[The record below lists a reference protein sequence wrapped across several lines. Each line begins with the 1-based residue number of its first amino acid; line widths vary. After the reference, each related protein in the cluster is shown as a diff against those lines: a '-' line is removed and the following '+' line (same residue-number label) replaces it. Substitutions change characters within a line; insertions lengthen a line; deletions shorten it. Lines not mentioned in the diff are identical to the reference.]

1 MNGQSTSKLQLL
13 LQTVPPGFLV
23 DSAWMKRHA
32 ISRQSTSAYV
42 ARGWLERVS
51 QGVFRR
57 PFSSGHSSEA
67 RSGWKI
73 PLLSAQ
79 WLMGYGF
86 HVGGMSALDL
96 RGHAHYLRLGEDPTI
111 YLYGADIPDWLM
123 KLDTDTH
130 FVRRRSDLFHDPS
143 LGVDDATFSLSENPD
158 ESMGLSPWLWP
169 IRMSSPERA
178 VLEAMADVPN
188 AVSFHS
194 MDTVFEAL
202 VSLRPRL
209 LSQLLVQCRSVKVKR
224 LFFVYADKH
233 GHPWRKHVDTAELN
247 LGRGDR
253 SLLPGGR
260 LHPTYRITVPDDLL
274 PQEASD
280 A

>member
-1 MNGQSTSKLQLL
+1 MSRQSPSKLKSL
-13 LQTVPPGFLV
+13 LQSVPPGFLI
-23 DSAWMKRHA
+23 DSGWMKRHA

-42 ARGWLERVS
+42 ARGWLERVA
-51 QGVFRR
+51 QGVYRR
-57 PFSSGHSSEA
+57 PFSRGESSEA

-96 RGHAHYLRLGEDPTI
+96 RGHAHYLRLGDAPSI
-111 YLYGADIPDWLM
+111 YLYGEDVPDWLM
-123 KLDTDTH
+123 KLDTDAH
-130 FVRRRSDLFHDPS
+130 FVRHRNELFEDPA
-143 LGVDDATFSLSENPD
+143 LGVDDATFSLSDSAED
-158 ESMGLSPWLWP
+158 GLTLSPWLWP
-169 IRMSSPERA
+169 IKMSSAERA
-178 VLEAMADVPN
+178 VLETLDEVPR
-188 AVSFHS
+188 AISFHT

-209 LSQLLVQCRSVKVKR
+209 LARLLMQCRSVKVKR

-233 GHPWRKHVDTAELN
+233 GHPWRKHIDISELD

-253 SLLPGGR
+253 SLLSGGR
-260 LHPTYRITVPDDLL
+260 LHPTYRITVPADLL
-274 PQEASD
+274 PGEASD